1 MGVLSK
7 LKGIFYDEVIVEE
20 PEEEIKKVDKIV
32 KKEVVVEE
40 PIEEVKPKFDAFEEM
55 KEAKEE
61 PVRSE
66 RELPADRRFS
76 DPAQG
81 QDAYRC
87 AVHRKDLHHPSV
99 YHPDRSGI
107 VPRHEPGACKHPH
120 RHRLRSADHRL
131 PGLREDVRHPR
142 LHDPEAGEGRRRI
155 ITTAATHRAAA
166 VPYFPGK

>member
-40 PIEEVKPKFDAFEEM
+40 PVEEVKPKFDAFEEM

-66 RELPADRRFS
+66 RELFRAERTFNFIVRTLSCHSKP
-76 DPAQG
+76 PNL
-81 QDAYRC
+81 
-87 AVHRKDLHHPSV
+87 KDL
-99 YHPDRSGI
+99 
-107 VPRHEPGACKHPH
+107 
-120 RHRLRSADHRL
+120 LFFL
-131 PGLREDVRHPR
+131 F
-142 LHDPEAGEGRRRI
+142 
-155 ITTAATHRAAA
+155 TT
-166 VPYFPGK
+166 